1 MSAGIWIALIT
12 TAGGI
17 IGIALQKWRRDTPA
31 DKADTIT
38 RLMTAVDTAV
48 ARADDAAKDA
58 QAARRQAKE
67 NATKLDTLTIALA
80 RAEETV
86 LILKHVIVRHV
97 VPIII
102 WLDQGAS
109 PPPPQ
114 VAQELRDLI
123 ADIDNT

>member
-1 MSAGIWIALIT
+1 M
-12 TAGGI
+12 
-17 IGIALQKWRRDTPA
+17 TPA

-67 NATKLDTLTIALA
+67 NATKLATLTIALA

-97 VPIII
+97 APIII

>member
-1 MSAGIWIALIT
+1 MTAGIWIALIT

-17 IGIALQKWRRDTPA
+17 IGIAIQKWRRDTPA

-48 ARADDAAKDA
+48 ARADDATKAA
-58 QAARRQAKE
+58 QAARRQAEE
-67 NATKLDTLTIALA
+67 NATKLVTLTIALA

-97 VPIII
+97 APIII

>member
-58 QAARRQAKE
+58 QAAHRQAEE

-97 VPIII
+97 APIII